1 MNGVSMKLRGYNLAF
16 QACAP
21 QKALDVVYEPVN
33 RVVKMTGQEIK
44 IKIAALSDKKLELTD
59 FLAYHPYDIETKK
72 LIDVIEKM
80 ISELNDDLVILSRNQ
95 SENSKNMMKI
105 IKPEFHKNLVELSF

>member
-33 RVVKMTGQEIK
+33 RVVKMTEQEIK
-44 IKIAALSDKKLELTD
+44 IKIATLSDKKLELTD

-72 LIDVIEKM
+72 LIDVIEKK
-80 ISELNDDLVILSRNQ
+80 ISELNDDLVILSRNR
-95 SENSKNMMKI
+95 SKNNNNMTKP
-105 IKPEFHKNLVELSF
+105 IKPDFHKNLVKPSF

>member
-21 QKALDVVYEPVN
+21 QKAFYEPVN

-44 IKIAALSDKKLELTD
+44 IKIAELSDKKLELTD

-72 LIDVIEKM
+72 LIDVIEKK

-105 IKPEFHKNLVELSF
+105 RKPEFHKNLVKLSF

>member
-21 QKALDVVYEPVN
+21 QKALDEVYKPVN
-33 RVVKMTGQEIK
+33 RVVKMTEQK
-44 IKIAALSDKKLELTD
+44 IKIEIAKLSNKKLELTD

-72 LIDVIEKM
+72 LIDVIEKK

-95 SENSKNMMKI
+95 SENNNNMMKPR
-105 IKPEFHKNLVELSF
+105 KPEFHKNLVKRSF